1 MHHRALLFMW
11 ILGVGEVKGGGLNS
25 GPLACITSTL
35 STEISAK
42 PKSFL
47 FHDGWDDGDGKNDG
61 DDVYTSVG
69 IWETDF

>member
-47 FHDGWDDGDGKNDG
+47 FHDGGMMVTVKMTGMMF
-61 DDVYTSVG
+61 
-69 IWETDF
+69 ILL